1 MDRMGDQRDEPL
13 TALLL
18 RWRSGD
24 SSAGAELFALTYDN
38 LRRLASQY
46 MKSEAAGHTLQPTAL
61 VHELYLRL
69 TAGNTVEWKDR
80 AHFFGVAAR
89 QLRLMLIDYAR
100 ARTAESRG
108 GGQVIV
114 ALDEALDAGIAK
126 EQALLDLEE
135 ALVRLEKVDPRV
147 AQLIELRFFAGLTM
161 EEAAEVLSV
170 SLATVKRDWAF
181 ARAWLLRA
189 LTKR

>member
-1 MDRMGDQRDEPL
+1 MDRMGEPREEPL

-46 MKSEAAGHTLQPTAL
+46 MKSEAPGHTLQPTAL

-69 TAGNTVEWKDR
+69 TAGNAVEWKDR

-108 GGQVIV
+108 GGHVVV

-161 EEAAEVLSV
+161 EESAEVLSI

-189 LTKR
+189 LTK

>member
-1 MDRMGDQRDEPL
+1 MEDQPEAPL

-24 SSAGAELFALTYDN
+24 TGAGAELFALTYDN
-38 LRRLASQY
+38 LRRLASTY
-46 MKSEAAGHTLQPTAL
+46 MKSESSGHTLQPTAL
-61 VHELYLRL
+61 VHELYVRL
-69 TAGNTVEWKDR
+69 TAGSPVDWQNR

-89 QLRLMLIDYAR
+89 QLRRLLIDHAR
-100 ARTAESRG
+100 ARNAQGRG
-108 GGQVIV
+108 GGLMMVE
-114 ALDEALDAGIAK
+114 LDEALDAGIGK
-126 EQALLDLEE
+126 EQALLDLDE
-135 ALVRLEKVDPRV
+135 ALQRLEKLDPRI
-147 AQLIELRFFAGLTM
+147 AHLIELRFFAGLTM

-189 LTKR
+189 LSNS

>member
-1 MDRMGDQRDEPL
+1 MGDRREEPL

-46 MKSEAAGHTLQPTAL
+46 MKSEAPGHTLQPTAL

-69 TAGNTVEWKDR
+69 TAGNAVEWKDR

-89 QLRLMLIDYAR
+89 QLRLLLIDYAR

-135 ALVRLEKVDPRV
+135 ALQRLEKVDPRI

-161 EEAAEVLSV
+161 EEAAEVLNV
-170 SLATVKRDWAF
+170 SLATTKRDWAF

-189 LTKR
+189 LTRQ